1 LSRGERNRES
11 SFHNGPFSGEVQVGY
26 DPELVFEIFHR
37 RRKPRPY
44 QADLNIS
51 RPRQLVFRRSVYHET
66 IEMADSVRLQT
77 ITIPDMSNGHM
88 AHLDIF
94 SYGPTAPMSGIG
106 WFGMKRSLHNGFDFI
121 FFEAFR
127 TGFAHFVFQ
136 ARNSC
141 FQKMMPPKE
150 HGGPRSFQVLSNPP
164 VGQTRM
170 SQKTNRSQ
178 REETRR

>member
-1 LSRGERNRES
+1 
-11 SFHNGPFSGEVQVGY
+11 
-26 DPELVFEIFHR
+26 
-37 RRKPRPY
+37 
-44 QADLNIS
+44 
-51 RPRQLVFRRSVYHET
+51 
-66 IEMADSVRLQT
+66 M
-77 ITIPDMSNGHM
+77 TIPDTSNGHM

-127 TGFAHFVFQ
+127 TGFAQFVFQ

-150 HGGPRSFQVLSNPP
+150 SRWAEKF
-164 VGQTRM
+164 
-170 SQKTNRSQ
+170 
-178 REETRR
+178 